1 MLLPSD
7 PVSQYICIKLPKT
20 DDNDRTNKN
29 DAKCKYP
36 ILTYGQYFFPDR
48 CFIGRLFHVKWS
60 KPGHDSSQNLI
71 KNFQVVYFKV
81 INKSIMAVQKC
92 KIEIAGRNFLHFSMP
107 TNLKFN

>member
-29 DAKCKYP
+29 DAKCKDP

-48 CFIGRLFHVKWS
+48 CFIGRSFHVKWS
-60 KPGHDSSQNLI
+60 KPGHDPSQSLI
-71 KNFQVVYFKV
+71 KNFQVVTIY
-81 INKSIMAVQKC
+81 
-92 KIEIAGRNFLHFSMP
+92 KISRKPELVEI
-107 TNLKFN
+107 